1 MGRTVGPLLPAPLQ
15 SHAAA
20 AAAAVTTVEVVAVVL
35 VLGGHEDGD
44 SLAAP

>member
-15 SHAAA
+15 SHA

-44 SLAAP
+44 SLGAP